1 MSRIDF
7 LIANVNFNAPIWSSA
22 FRPFFLAGA
31 IYGPL
36 LMLSWLAGS
45 AGMGEFPWAGF
56 TGLLWHGHEMLC
68 GFASAV
74 VTGFLLTAIPGWA
87 ETPAVEGKR
96 LMILT
101 GVWLAG
107 RLAVLA
113 APLMPVYLLAFVDLA
128 FFPVFALVVIPTLF
142 ATRNKIYFAV
152 LLILAGF
159 FYGNLLFYLGM
170 IEGNIGTQITGLRVF
185 LYTLIVLYT
194 IVGGFLTPIFT
205 GNALRENGWQGRIEF
220 HHGIEALAII
230 SIILYAAFNIY
241 LPDTRWS
248 FAAGVVALIAHSVRM
263 ARWQSLK
270 TIHIPMVW
278 VMHLSYLWFLVSIAI
293 NMLGDIG
300 VSVPEF
306 ASIHAF
312 TVGAFGMMKIG
323 FFCRVSL
330 RHTGRPLQPAHLMVA
345 GFVIMFF
352 AALARVSGMILQE
365 QILIVI
371 SAPLWILPFLLFLWF
386 HGAMLIRPSLDRA
399 G

>member
-1 MSRIDF
+1 MSRIDLF
-7 LIANVNFNAPIWSSA
+7 LGYVNFNAPIWSSA

-36 LMLSWLAGS
+36 LMLSWLAG
-45 AGMGEFPWAGF
+45 AVGMGEYPWAGF

-68 GFASAV
+68 GFGSAV
-74 VTGFLLTAIPGWA
+74 VTGFLLTAIPSWA
-87 ETPAVEGKR
+87 ETSTVQGKR
-96 LMILT
+96 LVFLA

-107 RLAVLA
+107 RLAVLV
-113 APLMPVYLLAFVDLA
+113 APLMPVYLLAIVDLA
-128 FFPVFALVVIPTLF
+128 FFPVFALLVIPTLF
-142 ATRNKIYFAV
+142 AARNKTYLAV

-170 IEGNIGTQITGLRVF
+170 IEGNIGTQIAGLRFF

-194 IVGGFLTPIFT
+194 IVGGFLIPIFT
-205 GNALRENGWQGRIEF
+205 ENALQENGWQGRIAF

-270 TIHIPMVW
+270 TIHIPIVW

-293 NMLGDIG
+293 NLLGDIG
-300 VSVPEF
+300 IAVHEF

-312 TVGAFGMMKIG
+312 TVGAFGMMKIS

-330 RHTGRPLQPAHLMVA
+330 RHTGRPLKPARLMVA
-345 GFVIMFF
+345 GFVMMFF
-352 AALARVSGMILQE
+352 AALARVSGLILQE
-365 QILIVI
+365 QILVVI

-386 HGAMLIRPSLDRA
+386 HGAMLIRPSLDKA